1 MSAVPIEC
9 VQARAPKYFK
19 LFMKRRGQ
27 NGFTLV
33 ELLVV
38 IAVIAILAAL
48 LLPARSIG
56 LDQDQSEA
64 REFSRPGSGVG
75 AASIT
80 RLAHVTVDA

>member
-1 MSAVPIEC
+1 M
-9 VQARAPKYFK
+9 
-19 LFMKRRGQ
+19 
-27 NGFTLV
+27 
-33 ELLVV
+33 
-38 IAVIAILAAL
+38 IAVSFRSKLAPETFIIIFKAL
-48 LLPARSIG
+48 IIWYLYKLKRVKGIEPSCLLQDK